1 MKKQYDFR
9 KGKRGAVLPVAAGK
23 TRITIRIDNDVLA
36 WFREQVHRAGG
47 GNYQTLLNRAL
58 REQVARQREPLETT
72 VRRVLK
78 EELAEALEDGFR
90 RGRAYEQA
98 YRRWLR
104 DVKKPRDLGIRGKI
118 TWTRDELHERHPEK
132 KAK

>member
-9 KGKRGAVLPVAAGK
+9 KGKRGAVLPAAAGK
-23 TRITIRIDNDVLA
+23 TRITIRIDNDILA
-36 WFREQVHRAGG
+36 WFREQVHLSAG
-47 GNYQTLLNRAL
+47 GNYQTLINRAL
-58 REQVARQREPLETT
+58 REQVARQREPLEAT

-78 EELAEALEDGFR
+78 EELAEAMEEGFR

-98 YRRWLR
+98 YRRWRR
-104 DVKKPRDLGIRGKI
+104 DMKTPPNLGTFGKI
-118 TWTRDELHERHPEK
+118 TWTRDELHERHPAK

>member
-1 MKKQYDFR
+1 MKKHYDFR

-23 TRITIRIDNDVLA
+23 IRITIRIDSDVLA
-36 WFREQVHRAGG
+36 WFREQVHEAGG
-47 GNYQTLLNRAL
+47 GNYQTLINRAL
-58 REQVARQREPLETT
+58 REHVARQREPLETT

-78 EELAEALEDGFR
+78 EELEGAIEKGFR

-104 DVKKPRDLGIRGKI
+104 DMKHPRNLGTNGKI

-132 KAK
+132 KVK

>member
-1 MKKQYDFR
+1 VKKQYDFR
-9 KGKRGAVLPVAAGK
+9 KGKRGAVLPAVAGK

-36 WFREQVHRAGG
+36 WFREQVHMAGG
-47 GNYQTLLNRAL
+47 GNYQTLINRAL
-58 REQVARQREPLETT
+58 REQVTRQREPLEAT

-78 EELAEALEDGFR
+78 EELAEATEGGVR

-98 YRRWLR
+98 YRRWIR
-104 DVKKPRDLGIRGKI
+104 DMKNPRSLGTKGKI

-132 KAK
+132 KTK